1 MNKLYLII
9 AIITTVVIYT
19 TSVYYTGKSQC
30 KNEYKTKELI
40 RYIKATDD
48 AIKHESVIIQRIE
61 SINTVY
67 RTKKEVVYKY
77 IQENKN
83 QCYIAVDG
91 CYIESELYRKVIK

>member
-1 MNKLYLII
+1 MNKLYIII
-9 AIITTVVIYT
+9 AIIITIVTYT
-19 TSVYYTGKSQC
+19 TAVYYTGKSQC
-30 KNEYKTKELI
+30 KQEYKTKELI
-40 RYIKATDD
+40 RYVKANDD
-48 AIKHESVIIQRIE
+48 AIKQESIIIQQIG

-67 RTKKEVVYKY
+67 RTKKEVVYRY

>member
-1 MNKLYLII
+1 MNKLYTII
-9 AIITTVVIYT
+9 AIALTVVIYT
-19 TSVYYTGKSQC
+19 ITVYYTGKSQC

-91 CYIESELYRKVIK
+91 CYIESELYRRIK

>member
-1 MNKLYLII
+1 MNKLYIII
-9 AIITTVVIYT
+9 AIIITIVTYT
-19 TSVYYTGKSQC
+19 TAVYYTGKSQC
-30 KNEYKTKELI
+30 KQEYKTKELI

-48 AIKHESVIIQRIE
+48 AIKQESIIVQRIE

-67 RTKKEVVYKY
+67 RTKKEVVYRY

-91 CYIESELYRKVIK
+91 CYIESALYRRIK